1 MNFRTLAIATT
12 LSIAT
17 AAVAQTPPAAAPA
30 TSVVAKHTCA
40 QPAMP
45 GSSKTTTDIQMKRF
59 VDELNKYKA
68 CLQAYA
74 GEQQKFA
81 EAAVASGNAAIMEY
95 NTFVEAANKATNSGN
110 TK

>member
-1 MNFRTLAIATT
+1 MATGALAKTGGWLA
-12 LSIAT
+12 
-17 AAVAQTPPAAAPA
+17 A
-30 TSVVAKHTCA
+30 TSHRGVKSTVS
-40 QPAMP
+40 MP